1 MEYIFE
7 WVKVIGSFLIG
18 SIIIIFLIHLNE
30 EDPHTVTINGKE
42 YIRSKE
48 YTGNGTYQVILTPLD
63 STNKNAEE
71 LK

>member
-1 MEYIFE
+1 MEHVFE
-7 WVKVIGSFLIG
+7 WVKVIGIFLIG
-18 SIIIIFLIHLNE
+18 LVILAFLIRLSE
-30 EDPHTVTINGKE
+30 EDPHVVIINGKE

-63 STNKNAEE
+63 STNKNAKE